1 VGWLNRTT
9 PRIRDIA
16 RTLILFEG
24 QRGQGGASEFPA
36 TDRMR
41 PQLMRL
47 MGNGGVHALLS
58 RALVLATLEAPWIS
72 NAAVNSDGDLGGLH
86 DIGAEI
92 DPEVFLEGRVIL
104 LAQLLGLLVTFI
116 GPTLTW
122 GLVHEIW
129 PHIAPEDRDFGREQ

>member
-1 VGWLNRTT
+1 MNRTT
-9 PRIRDIA
+9 PRIRGIA
-16 RTLILFEG
+16 RHLILVEG
-24 QRGQGGASEFPA
+24 KREQDASSEYPV

-47 MGNGGVHALLS
+47 MGNGGVRALLS
-58 RALVLATLEAPWIS
+58 RALVLATLETPWLS
-72 NAAVNSDGDLGGLH
+72 NASVNSDGDLEGLQG
-86 DIGAEI
+86 IGTEM

-116 GPTLTW
+116 GPTLTS

>member
-1 VGWLNRTT
+1 LNRTT
-9 PRIRDIA
+9 PRIRGIA
-16 RTLILFEG
+16 RNLILFED
-24 QRGQGGASEFPA
+24 QRKQAVLTGFPA

-47 MGNGGVHALLS
+47 MGNGGVRALLS
-58 RALVLATLEAPWIS
+58 RALVLATIETPWLS
-72 NAAVNSDGDLGGLH
+72 NAAINSSGDLGGLE
-86 DIGAEI
+86 DIGAEV
-92 DPEVFLEGRVIL
+92 DPDAFLEGRVIL

-116 GPTLTW
+116 GPTLTS